1 MKKHASRDIICYMNT
16 QEELIKLKES
26 TGMNWKKF
34 LEYYGIPYRTVQ
46 DWYMGKRRMPEY
58 LLKLMIY
65 KAEIERIQINKK
77 IEVVT
82 RSEALASFDE
92 LREATADTPEMSAEE
107 IDEEIAA
114 ARAERRSG
122 KMG

>member
-1 MKKHASRDIICYMNT
+1 MIKHASRDIMHNMNT

-34 LEYYGIPYRTVQ
+34 SEYYGIPYRTVQ

-65 KAEIERIQINKK
+65 KAEIESIQKNDD
-77 IEVVT
+77 VT
-82 RSEALASFDE
+82 
-92 LREATADTPEMSAEE
+92 
-107 IDEEIAA
+107 
-114 ARAERRSG
+114 
-122 KMG
+122 

>member
-1 MKKHASRDIICYMNT
+1 MIKHASRDIMYNMNT

-34 LEYYGIPYRTVQ
+34 SEYYGIPYRTVQ

-65 KAEIERIQINKK
+65 KAEIESIQKNDD
-77 IEVVT
+77 VT
-82 RSEALASFDE
+82 
-92 LREATADTPEMSAEE
+92 
-107 IDEEIAA
+107 
-114 ARAERRSG
+114 
-122 KMG
+122 